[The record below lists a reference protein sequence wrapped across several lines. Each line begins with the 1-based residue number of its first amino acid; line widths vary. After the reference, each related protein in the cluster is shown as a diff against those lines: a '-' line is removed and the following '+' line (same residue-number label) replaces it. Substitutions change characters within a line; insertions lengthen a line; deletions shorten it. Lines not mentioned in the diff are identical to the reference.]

1 CVDINSSVKLII
13 KHFYESTFFRERQ
26 TLPIASKHAEGM
38 SLRYDAIC
46 TLAYCGRHK
55 SSHLPIKRGLGY
67 LYLRFRISD
76 Y

>member
-1 CVDINSSVKLII
+1 MSQLFSGKDNVSM
-13 KHFYESTFFRERQ
+13 Q
-26 TLPIASKHAEGM
+26 TA
-38 SLRYDAIC
+38 RYQRIGNIPKACPYMQFC
-46 TLAYCGRHK
+46 TLAYCGGHK